1 MGHVKQKKSTSSS
14 TSTPPEAMAIE
25 VVSAKERVPSSTR
38 DHHHHHHRPSYP
50 EQLNAEELIS
60 QINCRSSLNEIAND
74 SNNNSNS
81 NNNTI
86 HRTSNQITHDEAEEI
101 DGDVENGPV
110 QRNHRQR
117 PLYRRIISFIRNLWI
132 GAKFNVGK
140 DGKQSL
146 ELFAHAALFDYDRRR
161 SSFALFLLFSLAK
174 VVNFI
179 ASLRGST
186 FSHSS

>member
-25 VVSAKERVPSSTR
+25 VVNTKEKASHSTR
-38 DHHHHHHRPSYP
+38 EHHHHHHRPSYP

-60 QINCRSSLNEIAND
+60 QINCRSSLNEITND

-86 HRTSNQITHDEAEEI
+86 HRTSTQITHAEAEEI

-110 QRNHRQR
+110 RRHHRQR
-117 PLYRRIISFIRNLWI
+117 PLYRRLISFIRNLWI

-140 DGKQSL
+140 DGKQFV
-146 ELFAHAALFDYDRRR
+146 ELFAHVALFDYDLRR
-161 SSFALFLLFSLAK
+161 SLFSL
-174 VVNFI
+174 VCC
-179 ASLRGST
+179 
-186 FSHSS
+186 H

>member
-14 TSTPPEAMAIE
+14 TSTPPEVMAIE
-25 VVSAKERVPSSTR
+25 LVNNKEKIVPHSTR
-38 DHHHHHHRPSYP
+38 EHHHQQHQHQRPSYP

-60 QINCRSSLNEIAND
+60 QINCRSSLNEITND

-86 HRTSNQITHDEAEEI
+86 HRTSNQLTQGEDVENI

-110 QRNHRQR
+110 RRHHRQR
-117 PLYRRIISFIRNLWI
+117 PLYRRLISFIRNLWI
-132 GAKFNVGK
+132 GAKFSVSG

-146 ELFAHAALFDYDRRR
+146 ELHTQHYLITI
-161 SSFALFLLFSLAK
+161 SSFLPFFLR
-174 VVNFI
+174 N
-179 ASLRGST
+179 
-186 FSHSS
+186 

>member
-25 VVSAKERVPSSTR
+25 MVNAKEKASHSTR
-38 DHHHHHHRPSYP
+38 EHHHQHHRPSYP

-86 HRTSNQITHDEAEEI
+86 HRTSNQITHSEAEEI

-110 QRNHRQR
+110 RRHHRQR
-117 PLYRRIISFIRNLWI
+117 PLYRRVISFIRNLWI

-140 DGKQSL
+140 DGEQNLLNYSHTWKRYTIKTVVDL
-146 ELFAHAALFDYDRRR
+146 HFP
-161 SSFALFLLFSLAK
+161 SFISK
-174 VVNFI
+174 VGNFI
-179 ASLRGST
+179 A
-186 FSHSS
+186 FVA